1 MALGFSKE
9 SDNVWSMSLNTD
21 IFKIDLKEEKIRYP
35 KFIKIGRNTITNFE
49 AEENFVV
56 LNATINL
63 VRQGYAS
70 ENIEIEKGYRLSL
83 NTKSGN
89 ADITVND
96 YDKKTFMIIEC
107 KTYGTEFDKAW
118 KDTLKD
124 GGKYFLMKSKRT
136 HQE

>member
-1 MALGFSKE
+1 MLSVSFFTACKNYTNGAKIDFSLKIQGFSKE
-9 SDNVWSMSLNTD
+9 SDNVWSMSLNTN

-35 KFIKIGRNTITNFE
+35 KLIKIGRNTITNFE

-70 ENIEIEKGYRLSL
+70 ENIEIEKGYRLGL

-89 ADITVND
+89 AEITVTD
-96 YDKKTFMIIEC
+96 LSLIHI
-107 KTYGTEFDKAW
+107 
-118 KDTLKD
+118 
-124 GGKYFLMKSKRT
+124 
-136 HQE
+136 